1 MLKGLGNRKG
11 GGSGNGDGAGG
22 GDGQELVAVA
32 VDADKNSQHALK
44 WAADHVIQRGQIFIL
59 LHVRKKIL
67 TIPTP
72 AGFQVPIA
80 EVDKEIAAAFYEQM
94 DARTKE
100 LLLPFQCFCS
110 RRGLQCKEAILEDTD
125 IPKAIID
132 FLCKQNVDK
141 LVMGASARNV
151 FARTFKAADVPLAVS
166 KLAPDS
172 CSIFVISKGKISS
185 IRPATHPNS
194 HPTIRP
200 AHGFEAVENRFQ
212 SVKSEPDAV
221 HHTEP
226 AARLF
231 GTRGTHG
238 KDSGYDNKSN
248 GNIIAKVSQTHLDHS
263 YPSVASCPSPSRT
276 SMEIYY
282 PAMDIDRPSRLDEQ
296 MMISDSNRSDVSYLS
311 NGSGF
316 SGNHSS
322 VSGEENKS
330 TTAWHNQM
338 TNYKNSGERRVEHLS
353 GEERTT
359 TPLKKNSNENRRPQ
373 ALTEGGFAAE
383 KKSHFESSKGD
394 KSLYHGIPEEIKL
407 LDCFSSDVRYRRYTA
422 EEIRTATCNFSEQL
436 KIGEGGYGPVF
447 KSTLNH
453 TPVAI
458 KILGSDV
465 SQGMKQFQKEVEVLS
480 SIRHPNMVL
489 LMGACP
495 EYGCLVY
502 EFMAN
507 GSLEDRLFCLSG
519 TPPLPW
525 RLRFKIASE
534 IATGLHFLHQAKPE
548 PIVHRDL
555 KPGNILLDHNFVSKI
570 ADVGLARLIPHTASD
585 TSTQYHM
592 TAAAGTFCYIDPE
605 YQKTGMLGI
614 KSDIYALG
622 IILLQLI
629 TAAPP
634 VGLAHNVEMAMEEGR
649 FEEVLDPNVPDWPLE
664 DTRKFADLALKCAE
678 LRRRDRPS
686 LGSVVLPELNRLR
699 ELAESSDETHWVKHH
714 ERSLSYKVT

>member
-1 MLKGLGNRKG
+1 MPKGLGHWK
-11 GGSGNGDGAGG
+11 GSGNGIGDVAGG
-22 GDGQELVAVA
+22 GDRQEIVAVA

-110 RRGLQCKEAILEDTD
+110 RRGLQSKEVILEDTD

-132 FLCKQNVDK
+132 FLCQQSIDK

-151 FARTFKAADVPLAVS
+151 FARTFKAADVPLSVS
-166 KLAPDS
+166 RLAPDF
-172 CSIFVISKGKISS
+172 CSIYVISKGKISS
-185 IRPATHPNS
+185 IRPTTHPNS
-194 HPTIRP
+194 HPPNR
-200 AHGFEAVENRFQ
+200 AALGFEAVENRFL
-212 SVKSEPDAV
+212 SIKSEPDAV
-221 HHTEP
+221 HHSEP
-226 AARLF
+226 AARSL
-231 GTRGTHG
+231 GGRPTNV
-238 KDSGYDNKSN
+238 KDSGYNNKSN
-248 GNIIAKVSQTHLDHS
+248 ENIIARVSKTHLDHF

-276 SMEIYY
+276 SVESQPKY
-282 PAMDIDRPSRLDEQ
+282 PRIDIDRQSRLDEQ
-296 MMISDSNRSDVSYLS
+296 MRVPDSNKSDNSYWS
-311 NGSGF
+311 SGSSS
-316 SGNHSS
+316 SGYNNHSGS
-322 VSGEENKS
+322 ASSEEHKS
-330 TTAWHNQM
+330 PTSLPKQM
-338 TNYKNSGERRVEHLS
+338 SNYKNGERANMPMKS
-353 GEERTT
+353 
-359 TPLKKNSNENRRPQ
+359 NSNENRRPQ
-373 ALTEGGFAAE
+373 ALHEGLAEERKLVTE
-383 KKSHFESSKGD
+383 SNKGVPSD
-394 KSLYHGIPEEIKL
+394 KSPHRGIPEEIKML
-407 LDCFSSDVRYRRYTA
+407 NCFSSDVRYRRYTA
-422 EEIRTATCNFSEQL
+422 EEIRMATGNFSDEL
-436 KIGEGGYGPVF
+436 KVGEGGYGPVF
-447 KSTLNH
+447 KSYLDH

-465 SQGMKQFQKEVEVLS
+465 SQGMKQFQREVEVLS

-502 EFMAN
+502 EYMSN
-507 GSLEDRLFCLSG
+507 GSLEDRLFCLSN
-519 TPPLPW
+519 TAPLPW

-570 ADVGLARLIPHTASD
+570 ADVGLARLIPHTTASD
-585 TSTQYHM
+585 SATQYHM

-629 TAAPP
+629 TAATP
-634 VGLAHNVEMAMEEGR
+634 VGLAHNVEMAIERGK
-649 FEEVLDPNVPDWPLE
+649 FEEVLDHSVPDWPLE
-664 DTRKFADLALKCAE
+664 ETRKFADLALKCAE

-686 LGSVVLPELNRLR
+686 LASVILPELNHLR
-699 ELAESSDETHWVKHH
+699 ALAESSSEETNWVQHH